1 MESPCAGGG
10 VGVAIE
16 SGAAVRIEGRDDA
29 GAGDAAR
36 TDQKKN
42 TTFS

>member
-1 MESPCAGGG
+1 VEGGCSA
-10 VGVAIE
+10 VAIE
-16 SGAAVRIEGRDDA
+16 SGAAVRVEGRDDA